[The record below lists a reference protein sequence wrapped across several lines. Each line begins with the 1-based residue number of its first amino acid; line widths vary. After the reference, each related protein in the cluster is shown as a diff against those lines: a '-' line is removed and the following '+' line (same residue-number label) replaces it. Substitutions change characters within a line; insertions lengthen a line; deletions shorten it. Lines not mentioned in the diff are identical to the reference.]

1 MHALGLEFGS
11 AAQLSKRPGSV
22 WNCLWGNALKRSP
35 GIIRK
40 SRVSYPGPG
49 FLSSATWPSLPKK
62 HYNGLNQTKPY
73 VTYNIWDFI
82 ATMTALSSGF
92 NKYFYSAATCKSEYA
107 SSWLLTPSH
116 NTDRRLICH
125 CALNQSWMPGRKTQL
140 PHLIFWDRSNLQ
152 CRNNPKFT
160 IEQVLWPPWNYHDKL
175 YKWSAEWAAWKHMQ
189 CRKILKRYPCR

>member
-62 HYNGLNQTKPY
+62 HYNGLNLLGHSNPHTKEPSSVLLCVRIS
-73 VTYNIWDFI
+73 VTSQAN
-82 ATMTALSSGF
+82 
-92 NKYFYSAATCKSEYA
+92 
-107 SSWLLTPSH
+107 
-116 NTDRRLICH
+116 
-125 CALNQSWMPGRKTQL
+125 
-140 PHLIFWDRSNLQ
+140 
-152 CRNNPKFT
+152 
-160 IEQVLWPPWNYHDKL
+160 
-175 YKWSAEWAAWKHMQ
+175 
-189 CRKILKRYPCR
+189 

>member
-62 HYNGLNQTKPY
+62 HYNGLNQTKLNFNSRGKTQPY
-73 VTYNIWDFI
+73 V
-82 ATMTALSSGF
+82 
-92 NKYFYSAATCKSEYA
+92 E
-107 SSWLLTPSH
+107 
-116 NTDRRLICH
+116 
-125 CALNQSWMPGRKTQL
+125 
-140 PHLIFWDRSNLQ
+140 
-152 CRNNPKFT
+152 
-160 IEQVLWPPWNYHDKL
+160 
-175 YKWSAEWAAWKHMQ
+175 
-189 CRKILKRYPCR
+189 ILKKTVFFNFS

>member
-11 AAQLSKRPGSV
+11 AAQLSQRPGSV

-73 VTYNIWDFI
+73 GSGQRLSHY
-82 ATMTALSSGF
+82 ALLHAKRT
-92 NKYFYSAATCKSEYA
+92 NQWLYST
-107 SSWLLTPSH
+107 L
-116 NTDRRLICH
+116 DGI
-125 CALNQSWMPGRKTQL
+125 
-140 PHLIFWDRSNLQ
+140 
-152 CRNNPKFT
+152 
-160 IEQVLWPPWNYHDKL
+160 
-175 YKWSAEWAAWKHMQ
+175 
-189 CRKILKRYPCR
+189 

>member
-62 HYNGLNQTKPY
+62 HYKGLNQTKPNLLY
-73 VTYNIWDFI
+73 DYFI
-82 ATMTALSSGF
+82 
-92 NKYFYSAATCKSEYA
+92 
-107 SSWLLTPSH
+107 LL
-116 NTDRRLICH
+116 L
-125 CALNQSWMPGRKTQL
+125 ALNVMLKEQNMLSPPHYIIQAKGSTVELSDNVQTLLEGRF
-140 PHLIFWDRSNLQ
+140 I
-152 CRNNPKFT
+152 
-160 IEQVLWPPWNYHDKL
+160 I
-175 YKWSAEWAAWKHMQ
+175 
-189 CRKILKRYPCR
+189 